1 MSLSKAPLV
10 SVVIPNYNGS
20 NYIFETIQSVINQ
33 TYKNWE
39 LIIVDDCSTD
49 DSLKIINGIHD
60 PRVSVVKLQENKGAA
75 VARNTAIEI
84 SKGRLIAFLD
94 NDDLW
99 ISNKLEKQVGFMLEN
114 DLMFTYTDYYKLSE
128 KGKFHIKC
136 IKKVTYNDLLKNN
149 YILTST
155 VIYNA
160 DVLGKIYMENIR
172 KRQDWSLFINV
183 IKESKIAIGLSIPL
197 TLYRKHA
204 NSLSAKK
211 TDLVRYN
218 FDFYHKVLG
227 YPKVKSL
234 LLMAQFM
241 VYYFLKKTK
250 ERFGL
255 YHR

>member
-114 DLMFTYTDYYKLSE
+114 DLMFTYTDYYKL
-128 KGKFHIKC
+128 
-136 IKKVTYNDLLKNN
+136 
-149 YILTST
+149 
-155 VIYNA
+155 
-160 DVLGKIYMENIR
+160 
-172 KRQDWSLFINV
+172 
-183 IKESKIAIGLSIPL
+183 
-197 TLYRKHA
+197 
-204 NSLSAKK
+204 
-211 TDLVRYN
+211 
-218 FDFYHKVLG
+218 
-227 YPKVKSL
+227 
-234 LLMAQFM
+234 
-241 VYYFLKKTK
+241 
-250 ERFGL
+250 
-255 YHR
+255 